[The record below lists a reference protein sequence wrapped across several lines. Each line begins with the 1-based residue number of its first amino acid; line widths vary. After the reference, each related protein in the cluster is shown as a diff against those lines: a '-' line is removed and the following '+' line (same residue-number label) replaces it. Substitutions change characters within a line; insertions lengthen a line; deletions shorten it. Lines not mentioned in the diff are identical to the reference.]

1 MGDFHHILKGRGG
14 FPSGFVE
21 VRSRRNNSSSLTS
34 PRQRQ
39 NPARAADKL
48 NRHHGLKHF
57 QQKWMPV
64 LHWTM
69 HKTNSYSGS
78 NDSVLTGAA
87 VWYFRE
93 IDSENNLNG
102 VSQCLNR

>member
-1 MGDFHHILKGRGG
+1 MEYSPLRFYDDKMGDFHHILKGRGG

-48 NRHHGLKHF
+48 KRHHGLER
-57 QQKWMPV
+57 QLN
-64 LHWTM
+64 LH
-69 HKTNSYSGS
+69 GL
-78 NDSVLTGAA
+78 VA
-87 VWYFRE
+87 VPG
-93 IDSENNLNG
+93 NLK
-102 VSQCLNR
+102 S